1 MNSTNRI
8 VRGGLDYKIP
18 TSRIP
23 SSLSMQLS
31 IFSLIDSLGKGCM
44 CEGEFHKPLT
54 FWFVCLPRSYISLSC
69 LFFLFTIQASKVILP
84 LFSSIFVRMLK
95 YTEKFNFPANNHI
108 FITQILRLTFYNS
121 CLLHID
127 KIIQPSINPFYF

>member
-8 VRGGLDYKIP
+8 VRWGWITRFLP
-18 TSRIP
+18 QESLP
-23 SSLSMQLS
+23 SLSMQLS

-54 FWFVCLPRSYISLSC
+54 FWFLCLPRSYISLSC

-84 LFSSIFVRMLK
+84 PFSSIFVRMLK
-95 YTEKFNFPANNHI
+95 YTEKFNFPANNQI